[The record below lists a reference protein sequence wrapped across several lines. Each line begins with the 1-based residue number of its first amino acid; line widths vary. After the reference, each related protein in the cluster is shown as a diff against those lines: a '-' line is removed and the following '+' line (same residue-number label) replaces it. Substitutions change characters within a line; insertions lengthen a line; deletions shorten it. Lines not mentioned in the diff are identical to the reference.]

1 MDFKF
6 DTIESAI
13 AAIRDGKVIVIVDDE
28 DRENEGDFVCAA
40 EKATPDIINFM
51 ITEGRGMVCV
61 PLTEERMAELELEMM
76 VENNTALHGTNFTVT
91 VDHIQS
97 TTTGISAEDR
107 CSTILALT
115 DKNTRPRDFA
125 KPGHIFPLRAVNG
138 GVLRRAG
145 HTEASVDLARM
156 AGLAPIGVI
165 CEILNNNGTM
175 ARLPDL
181 AEIAKRHNLRIIS
194 VKDLIAYRVKKEKL
208 IKKITSTR
216 LPTRH
221 GEFILHLYA
230 NVVDSKEHI
239 VLVRGDVTDGEPV
252 LVRVHS
258 ECFTGDTLGSLRCDC
273 QDQLA
278 AAMHMIDREGRGVLL
293 YMRQEGR
300 GIGLAN
306 KLRAYALQD
315 EGLDTVEANLQLGF
329 REDLRDYGIGAQ
341 ILADLGVR
349 KMKLITNNPKKIIGL
364 KSYGLEVVE
373 RVPIET
379 EPHEW
384 NEFYLETKRS
394 KLGHMLRSQEH
405 K

>member
-1 MDFKF
+1 MDFNF

-91 VDHIQS
+91 VDHIHS

-107 CSTILALT
+107 CATILALT
-115 DKNTRPRDFA
+115 DKNTRPRDLA

-181 AEIAKRHNLRIIS
+181 AEIAKRNNLRIIS

-239 VLVRGDVTDGEPV
+239 VLVRGDVADGEPV

-273 QDQLA
+273 QDQLT

>member
-91 VDHIQS
+91 VDHIHS

-107 CSTILALT
+107 CATILALT
-115 DKNTRPRDFA
+115 DKNTRPRDLA

-181 AEIAKRHNLRIIS
+181 AEIAKRNNLRIIS

-239 VLVRGDVTDGEPV
+239 VLVRGDVADGEPV

-273 QDQLA
+273 QDQLT